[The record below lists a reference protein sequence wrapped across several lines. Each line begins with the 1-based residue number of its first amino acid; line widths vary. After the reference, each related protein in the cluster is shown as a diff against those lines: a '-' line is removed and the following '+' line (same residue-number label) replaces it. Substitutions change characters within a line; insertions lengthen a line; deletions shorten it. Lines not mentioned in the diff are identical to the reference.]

1 MEQENISLIIDFD
14 DTLVDVNAAKV
25 ILENYEKEFYIN
37 WSKSWKTRKSNA

>member
-25 ILENYEKEFYIN
+25 RILF
-37 WSKSWKTRKSNA
+37 RKIQFV